1 MNWFIYRDD
10 IFTPVNIKAIT
21 IEEAIKAGLTIAR
34 EVLGSVDRYCAY
46 EVGGEVVIEYW
57 RGREVAVKLI
67 HADDPASA
75 LIHYYNAERV
85 GLVKCVDI
93 GQ

>member
-1 MNWFIYRDD
+1 VD
-10 IFTPVNIKAIT
+10 IKALT
-21 IEEAIKAGLTIAR
+21 INEAVSAGLRIAR
-34 EVLGSVDRYCAY
+34 DVLGSVDRYCMY
-46 EVGGEVVIEYW
+46 EGSGEIVIEYW
-57 RGREVAVKLI
+57 RSREVAVKLI

>member
-1 MNWFIYRDD
+1 MRWVLYKDDVFI
-10 IFTPVNIKAIT
+10 PVNIKALT
-21 IEEAIKAGLTIAR
+21 IEEAVKAGLTIAR
-34 EVLGSVDRYCAY
+34 GVLGSVDRYCLY
-46 EVGGEVVIEYW
+46 DGGNEVVIEYW